1 MVKNDTYWDNL
12 IAAYLD
18 GNATSAEVRELLA
31 EMKANP
37 VLRETLEISM
47 QMEEEQETS
56 FPMLRM
62 AAETKDNLCDFL
74 CELYILK
81 QRGIEVNAEELLE
94 SARSHKWVQAS
105 GTPLHAIGQLLASQG
120 LMVTRQYEATLQDIQ
135 KAFDADNEVIAVID
149 SDKLYPERPDEED
162 APNHAV
168 VVLSVNEET
177 DTISLFEPE
186 VCITMEFALS
196 DFLTAWHAS
205 RNYMVRVLRSA
216 EDYEPHPLNL
226 EDIPLTDD
234 LLELQEAIAENAHEV
249 WAAARKAEG
258 WTYGPVRDDEK
269 RETPCLVPY
278 EELSEEEKAY
288 DRNTA
293 FGTLKFIVSQ
303 GFEII
308 KKT

>member
-1 MVKNDTYWDNL
+1 MVNDTYWNNL

-18 GNATSAEVRELLA
+18 GKATQKEVRELLA
-31 EMKANP
+31 EIKVNP
-37 VLRETLEISM
+37 ILRETLEISI
-47 QMEEEQETS
+47 QMEDEQETA

-81 QRGIEVNAEELLE
+81 QRGIEVDTEKLLPI
-94 SARSHKWVQAS
+94 ARSNKWVLSS
-105 GTPLHAIGQLLASQG
+105 GTPLHAVGQLLASQG

-135 KAFDADNEVIAVID
+135 KALAVNNEVIAVID
-149 SDKLYPERPDEED
+149 SDKLYPERLDEED

-168 VVLSVNEET
+168 VVLSINEEHGS
-177 DTISLFEPE
+177 ISLFEPE
-186 VCITMEFALS
+186 VCTTIEFSLS
-196 DFLTAWHAS
+196 EFLSAWHES
-205 RNYMVRVLRSA
+205 RNYLVRVLRSA

-258 WTYGPVRDDEK
+258 WTYGPVRNDTLKQHPDMLPYSALPDSEK
-269 RETPCLVPY
+269 E
-278 EELSEEEKAY
+278 Y
-288 DRNTA
+288 DRLMAFNTIKL
-293 FGTLKFIVSQ
+293 LKKLGWKLVKSY
-303 GFEII
+303 
-308 KKT
+308 

>member
-18 GNATSAEVRELLA
+18 GNASPKEIRELLA
-31 EMKANP
+31 EIKANP

-47 QMEEEQETS
+47 QMEEEQETA

-105 GTPLHAIGQLLASQG
+105 GTPLHAVGQLLASQG

-135 KAFDADNEVIAVID
+135 KAIDANNEVIAIID
-149 SDKLYPERPDEED
+149 SDKLYPERSDEEN

-177 DTISLFEPE
+177 DTFSLFEPE
-186 VCITMEFALS
+186 VCITMEFSLT
-196 DFLTAWHAS
+196 DFIKAWAES
-205 RNYMVRVLRSA
+205 RNYLVRVLRSID
-216 EDYEPHPLNL
+216 DYEPRPLNL
-226 EDIPLTDD
+226 EDVPLTED
-234 LLELQEAIAENAHEV
+234 LQELQEAIAENAHEV

-258 WTYGPVRDDEK
+258 WTYGPVRNDALKQHPD
-269 RETPCLVPY
+269 LIPY
-278 EELSEEEKAY
+278 SALPDSEKAY
-288 DRNTA
+288 DRLMAFNTIKLVKKL
-293 FGTLKFIVSQ
+293 GWKIV
-303 GFEII
+303 
-308 KKT
+308 K